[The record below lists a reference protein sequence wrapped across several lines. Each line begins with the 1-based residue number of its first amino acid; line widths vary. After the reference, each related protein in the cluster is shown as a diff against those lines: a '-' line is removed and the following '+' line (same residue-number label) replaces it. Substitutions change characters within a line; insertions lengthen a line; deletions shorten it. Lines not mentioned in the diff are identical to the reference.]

1 MPTDEEADRDAIG
14 IYAVMAR
21 DASDAL
27 DMILECDNVRT
38 LETLHAMLTT
48 PGSVNTDKELNALMA
63 GPTKRRL
70 DQLKESA

>member
-1 MPTDEEADRDAIG
+1 MPTDDEQAVL

-38 LETLHAMLTT
+38 LETLYGMLTAKGT
-48 PGSVNTDKELNALMA
+48 ERTDKELNALMA
-63 GPTKRRL
+63 GPVKRRL
-70 DQLKESA
+70 DQVKGT

>member
-1 MPTDEEADRDAIG
+1 MPTSDEEADRAAIG

-38 LETLHAMLTT
+38 LETLYGMLTAK
-48 PGSVNTDKELNALMA
+48 GSERTDKELNALMT
-63 GPTKRRL
+63 GPVKRRL
-70 DQLKESA
+70 DQVRGP

>member
-27 DMILECDNVRT
+27 DMVLECDSVRT
-38 LETLHAMLTT
+38 LETLHAMLVA
-48 PGSVNTDKELNALMA
+48 PGTEKTDKELNALMA
-63 GPTKRRL
+63 GPVKRRL
-70 DQLKESA
+70 DQVKEQA